1 VHSEKSIWPRAD
13 KYEIRLQ
20 AQIKNMKSIRQNLT
34 SLSPKRRSV
43 EATIDSTFDLL
54 PESPG
59 A

>member
-1 VHSEKSIWPRAD
+1 
-13 KYEIRLQ
+13 
-20 AQIKNMKSIRQNLT
+20 MKSIRLVESNIAFAET
-34 SLSPKRRSV
+34 TV